1 MSLTVY
7 SALAVHL
14 VQIMAKLYIA
24 MYKPEEGNYEH
35 WALFLNDGNQ
45 NVVFEVVGEHPNF
58 TKRVIEANP
67 KNSRRHERS
76 ILVGTINQQDVP
88 ELREKMDE
96 VEVDNET
103 VHWNCQDY
111 VIEAIDHLHEEC
123 IIDDDDEDYERG
135 RKDAVDNY
143 YGPK

>member
-96 VEVDNET
+96 VEVDNEPFT
-103 VHWNCQDY
+103 GT
-111 VIEAIDHLHEEC
+111 A
-123 IIDDDDEDYERG
+123 RTMS
-135 RKDAVDNY
+135 
-143 YGPK
+143 